1 MGFLP
6 YVAIASARHFAPAAS
21 PRMFSSWP
29 ALDFGRISGTTP
41 ARDSASDRSR
51 SPLGSSPGSA
61 HSAGIPGVAS
71 AAHPTNPFPQYSA
84 ELSADAPAWSTG
96 VAMCDDWLK
105 RNVLDAQLLHQFG
118 EIPLRNRKSIV
129 MKALTSPKNDPQA
142 WIGGCVHNHRTREME
157 RRLMGMPT
165 PQSAAPPSGNVAGER
180 LQDRRLQDG
189 SVAAESAMPPPV
201 GAPSAAGTGRNRPML
216 PHSESEDPEM
226 TAWARRVW
234 NEAAGDKS
242 VLIRECMATLSGET
256 ISQFQQLPP
265 VLMASV
271 ATVWVLAR
279 PCAGPAGEVLLQDWM
294 RRHRSLQAIPA
305 SFPAAASSKDPGPS
319 AMTLSLQFIVVGCTA
334 GYQHTVIE
342 GMCKLLALQR
352 CVNFKLLPVLCTA
365 ADHSTAPMLA
375 AMQKR
380 DGSLQMEPPAE
391 VSALATQVG
400 SKVKGWK
407 ESNVKVVFMTTLPMN
422 MAASSK
428 AGDAEAVLHSPSA
441 RHMWF
446 SQALANRIADVL
458 GSTNVLELVI
468 SPYDMGSAD
477 TKELLAKMIGAV
489 VPHATPVSAQRQ
501 AEQALVFANCKVSQ
515 QTASST
521 AMRLPSA
528 CGPIDGW
535 ECPAAT
541 VPDLMSGPLAAF
553 RSLPALLTTKL
564 FQERPLTAAEEQLIA
579 STITRHGPTSQTR
592 FASRKFHHR
601 WMGVEGTP
609 FAEGMDAMYACL
621 PWILA
626 VTGDQSHDKSCGE
639 SCGTTRYCLQCT
651 RVFQLCSTLPA
662 LYIVIPPLTAAME
675 VALQQW
681 NGQDLNSWI
690 ARDHSAGEHHCDAAC
705 PRNPCIGR

>member
-6 YVAIASARHFAPAAS
+6 YVAIASAKHLAPAA
-21 PRMFSSWP
+21 PLGMFSSWP
-29 ALDFGRISGTTP
+29 GLDFGRVSGTT
-41 ARDSASDRSR
+41 AAQGYNSDRSR
-51 SPLGSSPGSA
+51 SPVGSSPGSA
-61 HSAGIPGVAS
+61 HSAATPRVGS
-71 AAHPTNPFPQYSA
+71 AVPPNPFPPHSA
-84 ELSADAPAWSTG
+84 SELPAGAPAWSTG
-96 VAMCDDWLK
+96 VPMCDDWL
-105 RNVLDAQLLHQFG
+105 RQNVSDAQLLHQFG

-129 MKALTSPKNDPQA
+129 MKAISSPKNDPQA

-157 RRLMGMPT
+157 RRLLGMPT
-165 PQSAAPPSGNVAGER
+165 PQSAGPSAGTFAGER
-180 LQDRRLQDG
+180 LQDTRLHHG
-189 SVAAESAMPPPV
+189 SLAAASAMPPP
-201 GAPSAAGTGRNRPML
+201 GAALSAAGTARDRPTL
-216 PHSESEDPEM
+216 PHLEIEDPET

-242 VLIRECMATLSGET
+242 VLIRECMSTLSGET
-256 ISQFQQLPP
+256 RSQFAQLPP

-279 PCAGPAGEVLLQDWM
+279 PCAGAAGEVLLQDWL
-294 RRHRSLQAIPA
+294 RRHRSLQTIPA
-305 SFPAAASSKDPGPS
+305 SLQAAASSKDPIPS
-319 AMTLSLQFIVVGCTA
+319 ATTLSLQFIVVGCTA

-342 GMCKLLALQR
+342 GMCKILALQR
-352 CVNFKLLPVLCTA
+352 CGNFKLLPVICAA
-365 ADHSTAPMLA
+365 ADHTTEPMLA

-400 SKVKGWK
+400 SKVNGWK
-407 ESNVKVVFMTTLPMN
+407 ESNVKVVLMTTLPMN

-441 RHMWF
+441 RHVWF
-446 SQALANRIADVL
+446 AQALARRIADVL
-458 GSTNVLELVI
+458 GSTNVLELVL

-477 TKELLAKMIGAV
+477 TKDVLAKMIGAV
-489 VPHATPVSAQRQ
+489 VPYATPVSAQRQ
-501 AEQALVFANCKVSQ
+501 EEQVLVFANCKVSD
-515 QTASST
+515 QTASSP
-521 AMRLPSA
+521 AVRLPSA

-535 ECPAAT
+535 ECPAAS
-541 VPDLMSGPLAAF
+541 VPDLTSGPLAAF
-553 RSLPALLTTKL
+553 RSLPSLLTIKL
-564 FQERPLTAAEEQLIA
+564 FQERVLTAAEDQLIA
-579 STITRHGPTSQTR
+579 SSVTKHGPTSQTR

-609 FAEGMDAMYACL
+609 FAEGIDAMYACL

-651 RVFQLCSTLPA
+651 RVFQLCSSLPA
-662 LYIVIPPLTAAME
+662 LHMLMPPLTAAME

-681 NGQDLNSWI
+681 SGHDLNAWI
-690 ARDHSAGEHHCDAAC
+690 ARDQSAGEHHCDAAC